1 LLCLQDPKPQTP
13 DPRPQTLNQLPIMH
27 DDKTIQRFI
36 DLRVQGRTFASL
48 ATELKV
54 SKPTLI
60 AWSREGVRKDW
71 LLPGESR
78 TKNGKLNNG
87 ASRETEFLPFCPRQ
101 KTISKSLLTISTE

>member
-1 LLCLQDPKPQTP
+1 
-13 DPRPQTLNQLPIMH
+13 MH

-78 TKNGKLNNG
+78 TKHGKLNNG
-87 ASRETEFLPFCPRQ
+87 AFRETEFLPFCPRQ
-101 KTISKSLLTISTE
+101 ETISKSLLTTLT